1 MQGSFIKKRGSTWTA
16 YYYMPDSTG
25 KRRQRSKG
33 GFGTKEEAQ
42 RYLSNTVT
50 SVQTGDYVEPTN
62 LTLGE
67 YLNDQWLPIVQHSI
81 RPSTWHRYQCEITL
95 HVMPTLGGIKLQ
107 QLSQSHLDQLYVEL
121 LNNGRVNKPGGLSP
135 KTVRSI
141 HNLLHKAL
149 KDAQRKQ
156 LVHRNVADAADPPR
170 INRSG
175 SEGLRTWN
183 ANQVRIF
190 LKGLSGHR
198 LEAAYTLAA
207 TTGMRRG
214 EVLGVRWSDI
224 DSAFKHLAVRQ
235 TVISVNYELMFGT
248 PKTAKGRR
256 LLALDDIT
264 VAALEAHRNR
274 QLEERTAIGDAYIDH
289 DLVFPKLDGSPTH
302 PDYFSQ
308 CFDRTVAKLGLPR
321 IRLHDLR
328 HTYATLGLAA
338 GVPSI
343 VISQRLGHANVAFT
357 LDIYT
362 HPVPALHEAAA
373 EQVAGLIF
381 GPDNEEELL
390 PDQTG

>member
-1 MQGSFIKKRGSTWTA
+1 MQGSFVKKRGSTWTA
-16 YYYMPDSTG
+16 YYYVPDSTG
-25 KRRQRSKG
+25 SRRQRTKG
-33 GFGTKEEAQ
+33 GFKTKEEAQ
-42 RYLSNTVT
+42 RYLSRTVI
-50 SVQTGDYVEPTN
+50 SVQTGDYIEPTA

-67 YLNDQWLPIVQHSI
+67 YLNDQWLPIVRHSI
-81 RPSTWHRYQCEITL
+81 RPSTFHRYQAEIAL
-95 HVMPTLGGIKLQ
+95 HIMPTLGGIKIQ
-107 QLSQSHLDQLYVEL
+107 QLSQSHLDRLYAEL
-121 LNNGRVNKPGGLSP
+121 LDHGRVVKPGGLSP

-156 LVHRNVADAADPPR
+156 LVHRNAADAADPPR
-170 INRSG
+170 INRSRT
-175 SEGLRTWN
+175 EGLRTWN

-190 LKGLSGHR
+190 LNGLSGHR

-214 EVLGVRWSDI
+214 EVLGVRWSDL
-224 DSAFKHLAVRQ
+224 DPATKMLAVRQ
-235 TVISVNYELMFGT
+235 TVISVNYELMFGA

-256 LLALDDIT
+256 LLALDDRT
-264 VAALEAHRNR
+264 VTALAAHRSR
-274 QLEERTAIGDAYIDH
+274 QHDERAAIGTAYMDH
-289 DLVFPKLDGSPTH
+289 DLIFPKLDGSPTH

-308 CFDRTVAKLGLPR
+308 LFDRTVAKLGLPK

-338 GVPSI
+338 GVPSV

-381 GPDNEEELL
+381 GSEDEGGFL
-390 PDQTG
+390 PDRAV